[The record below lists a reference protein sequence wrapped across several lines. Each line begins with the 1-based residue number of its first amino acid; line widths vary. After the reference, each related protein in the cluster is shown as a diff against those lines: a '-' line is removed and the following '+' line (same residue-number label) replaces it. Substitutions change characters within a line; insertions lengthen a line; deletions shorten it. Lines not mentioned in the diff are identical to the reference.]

1 MSPIRSTQEVIT
13 RLLRNIGTR
22 KEVDQYLEQF
32 SGLETKKFAVI
43 KVGGASLAKNLDALA
58 SSLSFLAQVG
68 LYPIVV
74 HGAGY
79 QLNEALAQAGIQTA
93 RVDGLRVTTPEALE
107 IMRRV
112 FRDENLKLCE
122 ALQEL
127 GTHARPIL
135 NGVFEADVMDQARL
149 GLVGKVTKINF
160 ESIEASLRAGA
171 LPILACLGETAAGQI
186 LNINADIAASALAL
200 RLQPYK
206 IVFLTET
213 GGLLDDE
220 GNIMS
225 AVNLV
230 EDYDTIMDE
239 EWVHSGMRLK
249 LQEIKQLLD
258 ELPHSSSV
266 SITSP
271 ENLTRE
277 LFTHRGSGTL
287 IRQGERVRLYEGA
300 EQIRGIDKARL
311 QQLLEDCFGGRKLSP
326 HYFDKKPFYRVY
338 LADSYRATAILT
350 LDPSMDIPY
359 LDKFAVTQ
367 EAQGIGIGA
376 SIWQRMLT
384 DNPRIFWRSRADNA
398 INPWYMEKSDGC
410 YKTDKWSVFWCG
422 LDGFDAIKN
431 CVDHALSLPASL
443 KDSLTPSAAAA
454 SGVVGPSDSTG
465 AESRAVS

>member
-1 MSPIRSTQEVIT
+1 MSPVRSTQEVIT

-32 SGLETKKFAVI
+32 SGLESKKFAVI
-43 KVGGASLAKNLDALA
+43 KVGGASLAKNLDDLA

-79 QLNEALAQAGIQTA
+79 QLNQALSEAGIETT

-122 ALQEL
+122 ALGEL

-135 NGVFEADVMDQARL
+135 NGVFEAEVMDQEKL
-149 GLVGKVTKINF
+149 GLVGRVTKVGF

-171 LPILACLGETAAGQI
+171 LPILACLGETPTGQI

-213 GGLLDDE
+213 GGLLDDT
-220 GNIMS
+220 GQIMS

-271 ENLTRE
+271 ANLTRE

-287 IRQGERVRLYEGA
+287 IRQGERVRLYQQDE
-300 EQIRGIDKARL
+300 IRGLDKVRL

-326 HYFDKKPFYRVY
+326 NYFDKKPFFRVY

-350 LDPSMDIPY
+350 LEPTKDIPY

-384 DNPRIFWRSRADNA
+384 DNPRIYWRSRADNA
-398 INPWYMEKSDGC
+398 INGWYMEKSDGC

-422 LDGFDAIKN
+422 LEGFDAIKD
-431 CVDHALSLPASL
+431 CVEHALSLPASL
-443 KDSLTPSAAAA
+443 KDSLNPTATELGGAP
-454 SGVVGPSDSTG
+454 G
-465 AESRAVS
+465 AESVVAS

>member
-1 MSPIRSTQEVIT
+1 MRSTQEVIT

-32 SGLETKKFAVI
+32 SGVESKKFAVI
-43 KVGGASLAKNLDALA
+43 KVGGASLAKELDALA

-79 QLNEALAQAGIQTA
+79 QLNEALSQAGIHTP
-93 RVDGLRVTTPEALE
+93 RVDGLRVTPPEALE
-107 IMRRV
+107 VMRRV
-112 FRDENLKLCE
+112 FRDENLRLCE
-122 ALQEL
+122 ALEEL
-127 GTHARPIL
+127 GTHARPML
-135 NGVFEADVMDQARL
+135 SGVFESEVMDAERL
-149 GLVGKVTKINF
+149 GLVGRVTKVNL

-171 LPILACLGETAAGQI
+171 LPILACLGETPSGQI
-186 LNINADIAASALAL
+186 LNINADIAARALAL

-230 EDYDTIMDE
+230 EDYDRIMDE

-249 LQEIKQLLD
+249 LQEIKHLLD
-258 ELPHSSSV
+258 NLPHSSSV
-266 SITSP
+266 SITSS

-287 IRQGERVRLYEGA
+287 IRQGERVRLYEQP
-300 EQIRGIDKARL
+300 EFHSIDTPRL
-311 QQLLEDCFGGRKLSP
+311 RSLLEDCFGGRMLAP
-326 HYFDKKPFYRVY
+326 NYFEKKPFYRIY

-350 LDPSMDIPY
+350 KEPSMAIPY

-367 EAQGIGIGA
+367 EAQGIGVGA
-376 SIWQRMLT
+376 SIWERMLR
-384 DNPRIFWRSRADNA
+384 DNPRIYWRSRADNP
-398 INPWYMEKSDGC
+398 INAWYMDKSDGC
-410 YKTDKWSVFWCG
+410 YKTEKWSIFWCG
-422 LDGFDAIKN
+422 LDGFDAIKE
-431 CVDHALSLPASL
+431 CVDHALNLPATL
-443 KDSLTPSAAAA
+443 KDSLVPPKVAAA
-454 SGVVGPSDSTG
+454 S
-465 AESRAVS
+465 